1 MWLSLSAAYAER
13 MSASLIDWDVAARSA
28 KRLSPPPPSVTR
40 READEAVDQ
49 LYRST
54 AQAADLVADL
64 TALDEPPV
72 TAVTRVIDRPAWIDA
87 NAGGMRTVMSP
98 LIDKLASENPVG

>member
-1 MWLSLSAAYAER
+1 MP
-13 MSASLIDWDVAARSA
+13 SLIEWDVAARTA
-28 KRLSPPPPSVTR
+28 KRLSPPPPSVSR

-54 AQAADLVADL
+54 AQAADLVAQL
-64 TALDEPPV
+64 TLLEEPPV

-87 NAGGMRTVMSP
+87 NAGAMRTIMTP
-98 LIDKLASENPVG
+98 LVEKLAAENPVGRVGARVGGS